1 MLLVLNGQQN
11 GAQQLNSLTA
21 HNSNNQCGF
30 VFRGAYMPLVAT
42 FAPGLSKPV

>member
-1 MLLVLNGQQN
+1 MFLVLNGQQN